1 MKRASKQNES
11 KVPEEKAVELAIKAV
26 DAKLRLGGDASQLEN
41 GPLSLEECAG
51 RIKDASPGM

>member
-1 MKRASKQNES
+1 
-11 KVPEEKAVELAIKAV
+11 VELAIKAV